1 MKTPE
6 SALDTRPPL
15 KWAGGKYRLLAR
27 IRRHL
32 PPAPRL
38 IEPFVGSGAVFLN
51 LDYPHYTIADCNRD
65 LINFYSALKKAG
77 GAFVAECAALFKP
90 ENNHKTRYLKLRE
103 EFNATRDTRR
113 KAALFLYLNK
123 HGYNGLCRYNASGE
137 FNVPF
142 GRFRGP
148 RFPEKRLRQMQSKL
162 VRARILC
169 ADFEPV
175 MRTARPGD
183 VIYCDPP
190 YVPLSRT
197 SNFTSYHTFGFGED
211 DQRRLARCTAEMR
224 SRGVTVLVSNHET
237 PMTRDI
243 YRNADRVESIDVRRL
258 ISCNGSKREL
268 ARELLALYSAA

>member
-6 SALDTRPPL
+6 AAPDTRPPL
-15 KWAGGKYRLLAR
+15 KWAGGKYRLLSR
-27 IRRHL
+27 IRRRL
-32 PPAPRL
+32 PAAPRL
-38 IEPFVGSGAVFLN
+38 VEPFVGSGAVFLN

-65 LINFYSALKKAG
+65 LINFYSALKKSG
-77 GAFVAECAALFKP
+77 GAFIAQCAALFVP
-90 ENNHKTRYLKLRE
+90 GNNHKARYLTLRE
-103 EFNATRDTRR
+103 EFNSTRDTRR

-148 RFPEKRLRQMQSKL
+148 RFPDKRLRQMQSKL
-162 VRARILC
+162 ARARILC

-175 MRTARPGD
+175 MRSARPGD

-211 DQRRLARCTAEMR
+211 DQRRLARCTVEMR

-243 YRNADRVESIDVRRL
+243 YRGADRVDSVNVRRL

-268 ARELLALYSAA
+268 ARELLALYTPA